1 MASAFP
7 IAATARWPR
16 IPGLGATLDSPTR
29 LLGNWLLVW
38 VLLLN
43 LAFMPMWF
51 VGGPSRAIPIG
62 LLAAVVAYCVGLQV
76 HWGLATRWVFA
87 PEQVREGPARRA
99 QFGMFVGSAL
109 VGLAITALTV
119 AVGEAL
125 DGDPRVA
132 KLVAVGL
139 SFTATFALRRAIVFR
154 PAA

>member
-1 MASAFP
+1 MNR
-7 IAATARWPR
+7 ATAISRSPLAALLATR
-16 IPGLGATLDSPTR
+16 GVELRYLATSVMALVFDLGCFLGAMA
-29 LLGNWLLVW
+29 LG
-38 VLLLN
+38 
-43 LAFMPMWF
+43 AP
-51 VGGPSRAIPIG
+51 P

-76 HWGLATRWVFA
+76 HWGLSTRWVFA
-87 PEQVREGPARRA
+87 PEQVREGAARRA

-125 DGDPRVA
+125 DGDPRAA

-154 PAA
+154 RNP

>member
-1 MASAFP
+1 MNR
-7 IAATARWPR
+7 ATAISR
-16 IPGLGATLDSPTR
+16 SP
-29 LLGNWLLVW
+29 
-38 VLLLN
+38 
-43 LAFMPMWF
+43 LA
-51 VGGPSRAIPIG
+51 G

-76 HWGLATRWVFA
+76 HWALSTRWVFA
-87 PEQVREGPARRA
+87 PERVREGAARRA

-125 DGDPRVA
+125 GGDPRAA

-154 PAA
+154 PVP